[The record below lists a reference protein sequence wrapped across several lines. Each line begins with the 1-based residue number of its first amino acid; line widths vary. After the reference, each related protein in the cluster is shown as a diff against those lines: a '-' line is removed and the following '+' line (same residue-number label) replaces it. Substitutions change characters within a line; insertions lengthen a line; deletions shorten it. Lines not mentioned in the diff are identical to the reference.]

1 MSYMKKKILYTL
13 IVLLLLIITAGAY
26 IGYNAGQL
34 ARRYKPEIENMLSQ
48 TLSSKVEISDI
59 DVKLIPNLRL
69 VLDQLSIKRP
79 NRSGEGLKLNNATLN
94 VKLLPILKGQLVI
107 EELALNSPSIDI
119 LKTASGIEIVGIGSK
134 TEEKQATKE
143 VKNNLASTKSQVSDD
158 LTSKASLNLNAFKIN
173 SAKIKLLDQT
183 NNTTLTI
190 EPLNV
195 KSNLELKNNVV
206 KLPELNLNANFNGN
220 FSNIS
225 LNGQIKHNGSGTANK
240 SGDFE
245 TKGKINLENTNI
257 KIPNLNITN
266 FISEINY
273 KLQNNSASAD
283 SNNTK
288 LDINGFPWSTSFQL
302 NFEKTKL
309 LVSPVK
315 LAGADGTLNLD
326 FEHNIANSRFFLKS
340 VLTQFNLE
348 KLLPSILPT
357 IPLTVTGML
366 QDAKLDLEGAQ
377 NNDLLASISGS
388 GYANLDKVT
397 IKNMNIAGMALASV
411 SNLPFMKETLLSKV
425 PEQYKKTFES
435 PDTIVDSLNL
445 NYKIA
450 NKKVTLEKLLLKS
463 NLYTIS
469 ANGTATFD
477 NQVDLKT
484 EISFST
490 DISNLMVAKTKELKY
505 LLNNTGQLVLPLT
518 ITGTLPKIIV
528 TPQLDKLMEATVS
541 NVIKDKASE
550 SINKFLG
557 GFLN

>member
-1 MSYMKKKILYTL
+1 MKKKILYTL

-366 QDAKLDLEGAQ
+366 QDAKLDLEGSQ

-435 PDTIVDSLNL
+435 PDTIVDSFNL

>member
-1 MSYMKKKILYTL
+1 MKKKILYTL

-79 NRSGEGLKLNNATLN
+79 NRSREGLKLNNATLN

-143 VKNNLASTKSQVSDD
+143 VKNNLASTKSQVSND

-240 SGDFE
+240 NGAFE
-245 TKGKINLENTNI
+245 TNGKINLENTNI
-257 KIPNLNITN
+257 KIPNLDITN

-273 KLQNNSASAD
+273 KLKNNSANAE

-315 LAGADGTLNLD
+315 LAGADGTLTLD

-348 KLLPSILPT
+348 KLLPSILPS

-366 QDAKLDLEGAQ
+366 QDAKLDLEGSQ

-435 PDTIVDSLNL
+435 PDTIVDSFNL